1 MGLDKLI
8 IESLHIAD
16 RVRYI
21 ADKLLYRTIASVK
34 NEPYTKNRIGE
45 GPQKNGLFEYND
57 EYGITFKVEWNYFN
71 FHNQEE
77 IDNSNLELESKFLPE
92 EGVVHI
98 AVVAINNR
106 FNKKELAE
114 DIQHELSHM
123 FEYYNKKRA
132 GNTNMGGYVY
142 DTAVDDLNNTEPETV
157 ENDIA
162 IIFYIGNKSEQ
173 TGFANGAYQYLM
185 QSHDYDKKFAESIE
199 KTLLYRYYDDLKS
212 AITRLMEYKGKENEV
227 EDVLEKYGM
236 SLTKIINFALRVRR
250 RLAWLIGRIMS
261 KAMTDYR
268 AKHGTL
274 TNVPPNNK
282 RKTIMEAR
290 RKQLRNIIAE
300 YYGGTP
306 IIGNYLKS

>member
-21 ADKLLYRTIASVK
+21 ADKLLYSIIASVK
-34 NEPYTKNRIGE
+34 NEPYTKSRIGE
-45 GPQKNGLFEYND
+45 GPQKNGSFEYYD
-57 EYGITFKVEWNYFN
+57 EYGISFNVEWNYFN

-77 IDNSNLELESKFLPE
+77 IDNSKLDLENKFLPE
-92 EGVVHI
+92 EGTVHVAI
-98 AVVAINNR
+98 VAINNR
-106 FNKKELAE
+106 FNKKGLAE

-132 GNTNMGGYVY
+132 GNTDMGGYVY
-142 DTAVDDLNNTEPETV
+142 DVAVDVLNNTDPETV

-185 QSHDYDKKFAESIE
+185 QSRDYEKKFAESIE
-199 KTLLYRYYDDLKS
+199 KTLLYRYYDDLKN
-212 AITRLMEYKGKENEV
+212 AITRLIEYKGKENEIG
-227 EDVLEKYGM
+227 DILEKYGM
-236 SLTKIINFALRVRR
+236 SLTRIINFALRVRR
-250 RLAWLIGRIMS
+250 KLAWLIGRIMS
-261 KAMTDYR
+261 KAMIDYR

-274 TNVPPNNK
+274 TNVPPSNK
-282 RKTIMEAR
+282 RKSIMETR
-290 RKQLRNIIAE
+290 RKQLKSIITK
-300 YYGGTP
+300 YYGDTS
-306 IIGNYLKS
+306 IIRN